1 MSRAKLKFKLKENG
15 FADVTVEGSG
25 EDLVAMLVGVMEQE
39 DAVADIIL
47 MASRE
52 FATEKLDKLREL
64 ETNKNQE

>member
-15 FADVTVEGSG
+15 FADVTVEGNG
-25 EDLVAMLVGVMEQE
+25 EDLVKMLVGVMEQE

-64 ETNKNQE
+64 ETNKNEE